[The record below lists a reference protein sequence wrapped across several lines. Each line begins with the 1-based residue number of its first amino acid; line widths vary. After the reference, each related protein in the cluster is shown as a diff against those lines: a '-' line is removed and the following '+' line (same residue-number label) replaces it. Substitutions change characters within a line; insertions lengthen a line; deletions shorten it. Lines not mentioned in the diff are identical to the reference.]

1 MIRDRYEPLC
11 LFDLVPQL
19 ELRFE
24 PELAELD
31 RLLDDDVL
39 FAQVKADLQR
49 RWPQSAVTGR
59 PSTPVEVLL
68 RLLVV
73 KHLYQ
78 WSYEQTER
86 YVADSLVLRQF
97 CRLALEPVPDHTT
110 LLRWANLLQPAT
122 LHRLLDRVT
131 ALARSL
137 QVTRGRKL
145 RLDSTVVETD
155 IHYPADSTL
164 LVDGVRVLSR
174 LLRRAKDVVGSLAAA
189 ASEGGTAARRG
200 LWRDR
205 TRAATRL
212 ARRIGATLVRRPR
225 GAAPQPEGDAAG
237 AAGAGGAAGAAG
249 TALRRAL
256 YDRLLAVAHASCRQA
271 AQVRAMVEAGA
282 ARRASGP
289 PPAMARLRAALER
302 FLPLVER
309 VIRQTH
315 RRVLLGEQPPARDK
329 VFSLFEPHTAVIRRG
344 KVRQPTEFGAKLLLD
359 EVEGGLVTGYT
370 VGAGNAD
377 DAASL
382 PASLRHHQACFGRP
396 PQLLAAD
403 RHYFSLANERLATA
417 LGVRQVVL
425 PKQGRPG
432 KEDLARRARERAP
445 WFRRGRRFRAGI
457 EGRISVLR
465 RRFGLRRCR
474 AHGPAGLE
482 RWVGWGILAHN
493 LRVLSRTLAGR
504 REPAAALAGGP
515 LAHHR

>member
-1 MIRDRYEPLC
+1 MLRDRYAPLC

-19 ELRFE
+19 QLRFE

-39 FAQVKADLQR
+39 FGQVKGDWQR

-73 KHLYQ
+73 KHLSQ

-86 YVADSLVLRQF
+86 FVADSLVLRQF

-110 LLRWANLLQPAT
+110 LLRWANLLHPAT
-122 LHRLLDRVT
+122 LHRLLERVT
-131 ALARSL
+131 ELARSL
-137 QVTRGRKL
+137 RVTRGRKL

-155 IHYPADSTL
+155 IHYPADSAL

-174 LLRRAKDVVGSLAAA
+174 LLRRAKDAVGSRSAA
-189 ASEGGTAARRG
+189 ASGGGTAARRG

-225 GAAPQPEGDAAG
+225 GAAPQPAASPSG
-237 AAGAGGAAGAAG
+237 AAGADG

-256 YDRLLAVAHASCRQA
+256 YGRLLAVAHASCRQA
-271 AQVRAMVEAGA
+271 AQVRTMVEAGA

-289 PPAMARLRAALER
+289 PPALARLRAALER
-302 FLPLVER
+302 FLPLVEQ

-315 RRVLLGEQPPARDK
+315 RRVLQGEQPPAREK
-329 VFSLFEPHTAVIRRG
+329 VFSLCEPHTAAIRRG
-344 KVRQPTEFGAKLLLD
+344 KVRRPTEFGAKLLLD

-432 KEDLARRARERAP
+432 KEEPARQARERAP
-445 WFRRGRRFRAGI
+445 WFRRGCRFRAGI

-465 RRFGLRRCR
+465 RRFGLHRCR

-482 RWVGWGILAHN
+482 RWVGWGLLAHN
-493 LRVLSRTLAGR
+493 LRVIRWTLAGR
-504 REPAAALAGGP
+504 REAAAALVGGP
-515 LAHHR
+515 GGHRR

>member
-39 FAQVKADLQR
+39 FQQVKGDWQR

-86 YVADSLVLRQF
+86 FVADSLVLRQF
-97 CRLALEPVPDHTT
+97 CRLALEPVPDHPT
-110 LLRWANLLQPAT
+110 LLRWANLLHPAT
-122 LHRLLDRVT
+122 LHRLLERGT
-131 ALARSL
+131 ALARAL
-137 QVTRGRKL
+137 RVTRGRKL

-174 LLRRAKDVVGSLAAA
+174 LLRRAKDVVGARSAA
-189 ASEGGTAARRG
+189 ASGGGPAVVHD

-225 GAAPQPEGDAAG
+225 GAAHQAVGDPPG
-237 AAGAGGAAGAAG
+237 AAGADG

-256 YDRLLAVAHASCRQA
+256 YRRLLAVAHASWRQA
-271 AQVRAMVEAGA
+271 AQVRTVVEATGEWCA
-282 ARRASGP
+282 PGPLPATAHRRAG
-289 PPAMARLRAALER
+289 
-302 FLPLVER
+302 
-309 VIRQTH
+309 
-315 RRVLLGEQPPARDK
+315 
-329 VFSLFEPHTAVIRRG
+329 
-344 KVRQPTEFGAKLLLD
+344 
-359 EVEGGLVTGYT
+359 
-370 VGAGNAD
+370 
-377 DAASL
+377 
-382 PASLRHHQACFGRP
+382 
-396 PQLLAAD
+396 
-403 RHYFSLANERLATA
+403 
-417 LGVRQVVL
+417 
-425 PKQGRPG
+425 
-432 KEDLARRARERAP
+432 
-445 WFRRGRRFRAGI
+445 
-457 EGRISVLR
+457 
-465 RRFGLRRCR
+465 
-474 AHGPAGLE
+474 
-482 RWVGWGILAHN
+482 
-493 LRVLSRTLAGR
+493 
-504 REPAAALAGGP
+504 
-515 LAHHR
+515 